1 MTTGPSLFMFCSEM
15 ADGTPSPNTASD
27 SAATGEGEACA
38 RHIPEIKALGEL
50 IGIGLKIARA
60 IERRVEEPCGEP
72 RSLAELNAAAIAYA
86 RVARAVRQ
94 TILLRD
100 ALQGEQNAS
109 AAKTKDLRARVGRIV
124 RRVIEAEHEDAEQVE
139 RLASEAAERLEQ
151 EDFDA
156 LPVRPIREII
166 ADICK
171 DLALHPDWPG
181 LAEEL
186 AAVEEIARSILGGGG
201 APEAAV
207 EDTGPWEVYW
217 LDDEGRPIPA
227 LGPDSS

>member
-1 MTTGPSLFMFCSEM
+1 M
-15 ADGTPSPNTASD
+15 ADGTPSLTTAPD
-27 SAATGEGEACA
+27 SASSVGEAGVRSA
-38 RHIPEIKALGEL
+38 PPEIEALGEL

-60 IERRVEEPCGEP
+60 IERRVEEPCHEP

-100 ALQGEQNAS
+100 KLAEALEAGCKAS
-109 AAKTKDLRARVGRIV
+109 AARSGVKARVV
-124 RRVIEAEHEDAEQVE
+124 RVVRSVIEAEHDDAEQVE

-151 EDFDA
+151 EDFDGLLA
-156 LPVRPIREII
+156 RPIREII

-181 LAEEL
+181 LAEEM
-186 AAVEEIARSILGGGG
+186 AAVEEIARRVLGGGT
-201 APEAAV
+201 PEAAA

-217 LDDEGRPIPA
+217 LDDEGRPVPA